1 MSYFS
6 FFPTTLYDPHGI
18 GSQKLATNLLKRVRI
33 RTNMKKEFI
42 LLDPYD
48 VQEGET
54 PEIVADKHHGSP
66 YYHWVVM
73 ILNGISHPIHDWPKT
88 TREMQLYLKQKYGL
102 AAGQDSVHHYEI
114 EQQSGNTKTKIEV
127 TDLINYPSASTVTNY
142 EYEQKR
148 QDELRE
154 VRLLDPQYIKDF
166 VREYKLLMNES
177 SI

>member
-1 MSYFS
+1 MLVNDITDRY
-6 FFPTTLYDPHGI
+6 
-18 GSQKLATNLLKRVRI
+18 
-33 RTNMKKEFI
+33 
-42 LLDPYD
+42 
-48 VQEGET
+48 
-54 PEIVADKHHGSP
+54 
-66 YYHWVVM
+66 
-73 ILNGISHPIHDWPKT
+73 HDWP
-88 TREMQLYLKQKYGL
+88 MNSLQFNAYLNQKYV
-102 AAGQDSVHHYEI
+102 DSDGNSNTNGVHHYEI